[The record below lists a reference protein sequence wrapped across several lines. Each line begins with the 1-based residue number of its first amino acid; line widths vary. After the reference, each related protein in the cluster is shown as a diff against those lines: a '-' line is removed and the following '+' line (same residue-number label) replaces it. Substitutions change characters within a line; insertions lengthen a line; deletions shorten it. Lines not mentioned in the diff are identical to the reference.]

1 MVISCLNTMT
11 KGKDGF
17 TGLQSRNTT
26 IKLQRTV
33 NTQNQWKGGSVMKD
47 METPH
52 KRVLEF
58 CDCYAETDPLKE
70 MAFVHSDD
78 DKDEA
83 ALKWIALAIL
93 HGVDRNAK
101 EISLARGASGDVEVR
116 AVYNDMGLPSPGKE
130 IGAKIVEAVRQITH
144 IEEGSGEIPLA
155 MGIRDSSLELKVT
168 VKQEGN
174 QDTITIKFGK

>member
-1 MVISCLNTMT
+1 
-11 KGKDGF
+11 
-17 TGLQSRNTT
+17 
-26 IKLQRTV
+26 
-33 NTQNQWKGGSVMKD
+33 MKD